1 MKECWTEGELRAYL
15 DRELPLEDMETI
27 AGHLEACS
35 DCGDLWAELAGRAAR
50 VSALMGALPDP
61 DRTVS
66 ISRAPR
72 PPKSAKWRWAGA
84 AAALA
89 AGLLLGIVLMP
100 KRQPVAPPVV
110 VRATTDP
117 IEPQAPRVAPEAPL
131 VAPAVLPAVG
141 VHSAAAH
148 PGRRGQPQPVRTL
161 PEVRSSEDFVS
172 LDDEPIG
179 TGVVLRVELG
189 PKGIPAD
196 VIFGSDGR
204 PHAIRLVN
212 NKSNH

>member
-1 MKECWTEGELRAYL
+1 M
-15 DRELPLEDMETI
+15 DRV
-27 AGHLEACS
+27 AGHLEVCS
-35 DCGDLWAELAGRAAR
+35 ECGDHWAELAGRRAR
-50 VSALMGALPDP
+50 VSALMDALPVP

-72 PPKSAKWRWAGA
+72 RARTTTWQWAGV

-89 AGLLLGIVLMP
+89 AGLALGVLALP
-100 KRQPVAPPVV
+100 KRQPEAAVVLPPAPV
-110 VRATTDP
+110 VRAMPDP
-117 IEPQAPRVAPEAPL
+117 VE
-131 VAPAVLPAVG
+131 LPAPQV
-141 VHSAAAH
+141 VNAAAR
-148 PGRRGQPQPVRTL
+148 PGRVRPPQPSKRNSL
-161 PEVRSSEDFVS
+161 QDVRSSDDFVS
-172 LDDEPIG
+172 LDDEPIS

-212 NKSNH
+212 SKSNH

>member
-1 MKECWTEGELRAYL
+1 MKECWSEGALRAYL
-15 DRELPLEDMETI
+15 DRELPPEDMETV
-27 AGHLEACS
+27 AGHLEVCS
-35 DCGDLWAELAGRAAR
+35 ECGDLWAELAGRAAR
-50 VSALMGALPDP
+50 VSALMDALPDP

-72 PPKSAKWRWAGA
+72 RAKSTTWRWAGA

-89 AGLLLGIVLMP
+89 AGLVLGLMLMP
-100 KRQPVAPPVV
+100 KRQPQVTVALPPPPVV
-110 VRATTDP
+110 RAAPDVV
-117 IEPQAPRVAPEAPL
+117 EPQAPQVAPSALTPMRM
-131 VAPAVLPAVG
+131 AN
-141 VHSAAAH
+141 AAAH
-148 PGRRGQPQPVRTL
+148 AGRVRSAQSVKRNSL
-161 PEVRSSEDFVS
+161 PESRSSEDFVS
-172 LDDEPIG
+172 LDDEPIS

-212 NKSNH
+212 SKSNH

>member
-1 MKECWTEGELRAYL
+1 MKQCWSEGELRAYL
-15 DRELPLEDMETI
+15 DRELPPEDMGII
-27 AGHLEACS
+27 AGHLEVCS
-35 DCGDLWAELAGRAAR
+35 ECGDLWAELAGRAAR
-50 VSALMGALPDP
+50 VSALMDALPDP

-72 PPKSAKWRWAGA
+72 QTKSMTWRWAGA

-89 AGLLLGIVLMP
+89 AGLVLGIVLMP
-100 KRQPVAPPVV
+100 KRQPQVSQAAPAVLPPL
-110 VRATTDP
+110 VRATTDT
-117 IEPQAPRVAPEAPL
+117 PL
-131 VAPAVLPAVG
+131 VAPAGLPPVRAQN
-141 VHSAAAH
+141 AAAR
-148 PGRRGQPQPVRTL
+148 PDRVRPAQQVKRSTL
-161 PEVRSSEDFVS
+161 PEIRSSDDFVS
-172 LDDEPIG
+172 LDDEPLS

-204 PHAIRLVN
+204 PHAIRLVS

>member
-1 MKECWTEGELRAYL
+1 MKECWSEGELRAYL
-15 DRELPLEDMETI
+15 DRELTPEDMDRV
-27 AGHLEACS
+27 AGHLEVCS
-35 DCGDLWAELAGRAAR
+35 ECGDLWAELAGRAAR
-50 VSALMGALPDP
+50 VSALMDALPVP

-66 ISRAPR
+66 IARVPR
-72 PPKSAKWRWAGA
+72 QAKSTKWFWAGA

-89 AGLLLGIVLMP
+89 AGLALGFVAMP
-100 KRQPVAPPVV
+100 KRPPQVTVVTPAPT
-110 VRATTDP
+110 VRATPDAIDP
-117 IEPQAPRVAPEAPL
+117 RTPL
-131 VAPAVLPAVG
+131 GSPAVSPRMG
-141 VHSAAAH
+141 VMNAAAR
-148 PGRRGQPQPVRTL
+148 PGRVRPLQPVKRNTPL
-161 PEVRSSEDFVS
+161 EVGSDGDFVS

>member
-1 MKECWTEGELRAYL
+1 MKECWSEGELRAYL
-15 DRELPLEDMETI
+15 DRELPPEDMERV
-27 AGHLEACS
+27 AAHVDVCS
-35 DCGDLWAELAGRAAR
+35 ECGDLWAELAGRAAR
-50 VSALMGALPDP
+50 VSALMDSLPVP

-72 PPKSAKWRWAGA
+72 RAGSTRWRWSGA
-84 AAALA
+84 VVALA
-89 AGLLLGIVLMP
+89 AGLVLGIVAMP
-100 KRQPVAPPVV
+100 KRV
-110 VRATTDP
+110 
-117 IEPQAPRVAPEAPL
+117 
-131 VAPAVLPAVG
+131 VAPAVLPPVTVRATPDTPLVG
-141 VHSAAAH
+141 PPDLSPMRVSTAAAR
-148 PGRRGQPQPVRTL
+148 PGRVRPAQHVKRNTL

-172 LDDEPIG
+172 LDDEPIS

-212 NKSNH
+212 SKSNH